1 MHKIAHK
8 HNVFTTFH
16 LFHKPAKSATSVLF
30 PSPPQLQQE
39 ASRSVCSGHSG
50 QELKCSKE
58 EPGASAPPLQERTAL
73 AAAAAAPPARSRGAS
88 ERSSR
93 CSEPSRASLA
103 RLLPKFA
110 RGPRRAG
117 PSIEER
123 SRRRYH
129 CHRHRG
135 LGVLRGDRPT
145 EQRARISSESG
156 LAPGGVAWA
165 PQFPAPGAWGGEEA
179 RSSTAELFWRLSVPR
194 GETIVPRN
202 QQPWRGPAAIGFP
215 QDALRSP
222 PAPDYSDT
230 SRDSGIGLGEAWERL
245 GGRQPW

>member
-1 MHKIAHK
+1 M
-8 HNVFTTFH
+8 
-16 LFHKPAKSATSVLF
+16 
-30 PSPPQLQQE
+30 
-39 ASRSVCSGHSG
+39 CSGHSG

-117 PSIEER
+117 PSIKER

-135 LGVLRGDRPT
+135 LGVFRGDRPT

-202 QQPWRGPAAIGFP
+202 QQPWRGPAASGFP